1 MGKTRVVFRKWLDTA
16 GWTVFPIVSFVENL
30 MTMHLL
36 GPAYTTTQTRKR
48 NSKIS
53 DSKFT
58 KWAMDWRDDCKRNK
72 RLGIKS
78 KTFDEYIQYRHGNY
92 KPKLR
97 GTPLPQYQV
106 SDHRQKYPSQNQI
119 GVHLT
124 KDLSYEREKLAVSS
138 NYIVGQAYNKGGL
151 VVLSKSDA
159 ADPATGKRRG

>member
-1 MGKTRVVFRKWLDTA
+1 
-16 GWTVFPIVSFVENL
+16 

-72 RLGIKS
+72 RLGIKPM
-78 KTFDEYIQYRHGNY
+78 TLDEYIQYRQGNY

-97 GTPLPQYQV
+97 GTPMPQYKV
-106 SDHRQKYPSQNQI
+106 SDHRQMYPSQNEI

-124 KDLSYEREKLAVSS
+124 KDLSYERAKLEVSS
-138 NYIVGQAYNKGGL
+138 NYTIGQAYNKGGL

>member
-1 MGKTRVVFRKWLDTA
+1 
-16 GWTVFPIVSFVENL
+16 

-48 NSKIS
+48 NSKLS

-58 KWAMDWRDDCKRNK
+58 KWAMDWRDDCKRCK
-72 RLGIKS
+72 KLGIKP
-78 KTFDEYIQYRHGNY
+78 KTFDEYIQYRQGNY

-97 GTPLPQYQV
+97 GTPMPQYQV

-159 ADPATGKRRG
+159 ADPATGKRRS